1 MERSG
6 MEQVDV
12 LIVGGGP
19 AGLATAQKAAA
30 GGSVLLVHKDA
41 EIGRPV
47 RTSGG
52 SWQDDVVRLGLPPDL
67 YHVVNSLTFAGPT
80 QSANFAFGR
89 SKPVVLDVTA
99 TYKYLGALAETAGAT
114 IALSTT
120 LTDIEPGGNGCY
132 ICELKHK
139 GVVRQVS
146 ARYVVDASGYQRAAL
161 KRVGIEEKAARYGIG
176 AEAEFEDLSK
186 HKDRAVLFVGSRY
199 APAGYGWVFPTTH
212 GTVRVGVGLTRPDV
226 PASPAKLLT
235 DFLSSPAACELGLR
249 VGRRVEEHGGVVPAI
264 GPARKVV
271 HGNLVAVGDS
281 AGQALPIVGEGI
293 RFCIEAGRQAGTA
306 LCAALQEPS
315 STARLDRYERWWLR
329 AHYRQFGFAQ
339 KINLHITN
347 FDDAQWDAGVR
358 RLALLDGE
366 MLSTLLRVDPL
377 MGALARFLCRNP
389 LAAARYM
396 EGRARRRL
404 QQALHGKP

>member
-1 MERSG
+1 

-52 SWQDDVVRLGLPPDL
+52 SWQDAVVRLGLPPHL
-67 YHVVNSLTFAGPT
+67 YHLVNSLTFAGPT

-99 TYKYLGALAETAGAT
+99 TYQYLGTLAETAGAA

-120 LTDIEPGGNGCY
+120 LTGIEQGGNGRY
-132 ICELKHK
+132 VCELRHK

-176 AEAEFEDLSK
+176 AEAEFEDLSN
-186 HKDRAVLFVGSRY
+186 HKDRAVLFVGARY

-226 PASPAKLLT
+226 PASPARLLT
-235 DFLSSPAACELGLR
+235 DFLSSPAACEMGLR
-249 VGRRVEEHGGVVPAI
+249 VGRLIEEHGGVVPAV
-264 GPARKVV
+264 GPSRKVV
-271 HGNLVAVGDS
+271 HGSLIAVGDS
-281 AGQALPIVGEGI
+281 AGQVLPIVGEGI
-293 RFCIEAGRQAGTA
+293 RFCIESGRQAGA
-306 LCAALQEPS
+306 SLCAALLEPAS
-315 STARLDRYERWWLR
+315 ESARLARYERWWLR
-329 AHYRQFGFAQ
+329 AHYRQFQFAQ
-339 KINLHITN
+339 KINLRITG

-396 EGRARRRL
+396 EGRAKRRL
-404 QQALHGKP
+404 KQALDGKP